1 MSKTVKI
8 LNSLNIVEGTTN
20 NDIKDFVLY
29 QDDNV
34 LSYVRVNNGKLYVD
48 LDINSYIER
57 MINLYSDADNLESYD
72 LISLSAIESM
82 DIVQAGEIK
91 YLLINLKFD

>member
-1 MSKTVKI
+1 
-8 LNSLNIVEGTTN
+8 
-20 NDIKDFVLY
+20 
-29 QDDNV
+29 
-34 LSYVRVNNGKLYVD
+34 
-48 LDINSYIER
+48 

-91 YLLINLKFD
+91 YLLINLKN

>member
-8 LNSLNIVEGTTN
+8 LNSLNVAEGTTN
-20 NDIKDFVLY
+20 KDIKDFVLY

-34 LSYVRVNNGKLYVD
+34 LSYVRVNNGKLYAD

-91 YLLINLKFD
+91 YLLINLKN

>member
-8 LNSLNIVEGTTN
+8 LNSLNMTEGTTN
-20 NDIKDFVLY
+20 KDIKDFVLY

-34 LSYVRVNNGKLYVD
+34 LSYVRVNNGIYAD

-57 MINLYSDADNLESYD
+57 MINLYKDADNLESYD

-91 YLLINLKFD
+91 YLLINLKN

>member
-8 LNSLNIVEGTTN
+8 LNSLNMTEGTTN
-20 NDIKDFVLY
+20 KDIKDFVLY

-34 LSYVRVNNGKLYVD
+34 LSYVRVNNGKLYAD

-72 LISLSAIESM
+72 LISLSAIESI
-82 DIVQAGEIK
+82 DIVQAGGIK
-91 YLLINLKFD
+91 YLLINLIK

>member
-8 LNSLNIVEGTTN
+8 LNSLNMTEGTTN
-20 NDIKDFVLY
+20 KDIKDFVLY

-34 LSYVRVNNGKLYVD
+34 LSYVRVNNGKLYAD

-91 YLLINLKFD
+91 YLLINLKK

>member
-1 MSKTVKI
+1 MCKTVKI
-8 LNSLNIVEGTTN
+8 LNSLNMTEGTTN

-34 LSYVRVNNGKLYVD
+34 LSYVRVNNGKLYAD

-91 YLLINLKFD
+91 YLLINLKN

>member
-1 MSKTVKI
+1 MNKTVKI
-8 LNSLNIVEGTTN
+8 LNSLNMTEGTTN
-20 NDIKDFVLY
+20 KDIKDFVLY

-34 LSYVRVNNGKLYVD
+34 LSYVRVNNGKLYAD
-48 LDINSYIER
+48 LDISSYIER

-82 DIVQAGEIK
+82 DIVQAGEIN